1 MRVHLKRRMALLSG
15 LLAGVSLLLL
25 LTAALSRS
33 EPQTAEPP
41 TFSRDIAPIIYTN
54 CVPCHHAS
62 DRGEHS
68 GVFALSSYEQVK
80 EHRDAIVSATES
92 RRMPP
97 WLPEAGYGDFADDRR
112 LSETQI
118 QLIKTWAEEG
128 APEGPPGDAPRV
140 PQFSGGWQ
148 LGKPDLVIE
157 ATREVSIPCLRS
169 RCILEFR
176 FLARYQDGALCPCD

>member
-1 MRVHLKRRMALLSG
+1 MRVNLKRRMVLLSG

-25 LTAALSRS
+25 LTVALSRS
-33 EPQTAEPP
+33 EPQTAELP

-68 GVFALSSYEQVK
+68 RAFALSSYEQVK

-112 LSETQI
+112 LSEAQI
-118 QLIKTWAEEG
+118 QLIKTWAEDRRARRPAG
-128 APEGPPGDAPRV
+128 RC
-140 PQFSGGWQ
+140 
-148 LGKPDLVIE
+148 
-157 ATREVSIPCLRS
+157 ATSTAV
-169 RCILEFR
+169 FR
-176 FLARYQDGALCPCD
+176 RLATGQA